1 MLALKRYVLEYSMK
15 NELKTVTIQNKT
27 CHIYKS
33 GDKRG
38 VGGMHRLPVF
48 YWGVGGNGRES
59 AEAVVSCLE
68 ERRSKEQIPSA
79 DFILAAYESECWND
93 DFSPWAA
100 QAVFG
105 TESFGG
111 KADRTLEWLVQYCIP
126 YAEPDESEIARFS
139 VGYSLAG
146 LFSLWVYCECDAFA
160 GAVSCSG
167 SLWYKGWLEYV
178 QKAAAA
184 DRERKRYIYLSLGDK
199 EEKTKNRQMATVG
212 SNTRKVYAMLCE
224 NQQNVKGVL
233 EWNRGGHFSEPDL
246 RVAKGID
253 WILRHYDV

>member
-1 MLALKRYVLEYSMK
+1 MGKQCMK

-33 GDKRG
+33 GDTQA
-38 VGGMHRLPVF
+38 VGEMHRLPVF
-48 YWGVGGNGRES
+48 YWGVGGDGRES
-59 AEAVVSCLE
+59 VEAVVSYLE
-68 ERRSKEQIPSA
+68 EQITKKQMLPA

-100 QAVFG
+100 PAVFG
-105 TESFGG
+105 TEAFGG
-111 KADRTLEWLVQYCIP
+111 KAGDTMEWLVQYCIP
-126 YAEPDESEIARFS
+126 YIEANESEIARFS

-184 DRERKRYIYLSLGDK
+184 VRDKKRYVYLSLGDK
-199 EEKTKNRQMATVG
+199 EEKTKNQLMATVG

-224 NQQNVKGVL
+224 NQQNVKGIL
-233 EWNRGGHFSEPDL
+233 EWNQGGHFSEPDL
-246 RVAKGID
+246 RVAKGIG
-253 WILRHYDV
+253 WILSNYDV

>member
-1 MLALKRYVLEYSMK
+1 MK
-15 NELKTVTIQNKT
+15 NELKTITIQNKT

-33 GDKRG
+33 GDTKA

-48 YWGVGGNGRES
+48 YWGVGEAGRES
-59 AEAVVSCLE
+59 VEAVVSYLE
-68 ERRSKEQIPSA
+68 ERIPSA

-100 QAVFG
+100 PPVFG
-105 TESFGG
+105 TEAFGG
-111 KADRTLEWLVQYCIP
+111 KAGDTLEWLVQYCIP
-126 YAEPDESEIARFS
+126 YVEAKESEIARFS

-167 SLWYKGWLEYV
+167 SLWYKGWLDYV
-178 QKAAAA
+178 QEAAAVGR
-184 DRERKRYIYLSLGDK
+184 DRRQYVYLSLGDK
-199 EEKTKNRQMATVG
+199 EEKTKNKLMATVG
-212 SNTRKVYAMLCE
+212 DNTRKVYAMLCE

-233 EWNRGGHFSEPDL
+233 EWNQGGHFSEPDV
-246 RVAKGID
+246 RVAKGIY
-253 WILRHYDV
+253 WILRQFDV

>member
-1 MLALKRYVLEYSMK
+1 MK

-33 GDKRG
+33 GDTKG

-48 YWGVGGNGRES
+48 YWGVGGDSRES
-59 AEAVVSCLE
+59 VEVVVSYLE
-68 ERRSKEQIPSA
+68 ERILSA

-100 QAVFG
+100 PPVFG
-105 TESFGG
+105 TEAFGG
-111 KADRTLEWLVQYCIP
+111 KAGDTLKWLAQYCIP
-126 YAEPDESEIARFS
+126 YVEAKESEIARFS

-167 SLWYKGWLEYV
+167 SLWYRGWLDYV
-178 QKAAAA
+178 QKAAAVG
-184 DRERKRYIYLSLGDK
+184 RGRRQYVYLSLGDK
-199 EEKTKNRQMATVG
+199 EEKTRNKLMATVG
-212 SNTRKVYAMLCE
+212 DNTRKVYAMLCE
-224 NQQNVKGVL
+224 NQQNVKGIL
-233 EWNRGGHFSEPDL
+233 EWNQGGHFSEPDV
-246 RVAKGID
+246 RIAKGID
-253 WILRHYDV
+253 WILRQFDV